1 MELTDVLSPVKTE
14 EDDKGKK
21 YHWESGIVV
30 FESAVNDGLIF
41 PRGKK
46 DSKTNV
52 EFPIQITNF
61 TQYKTSKH
69 DFDKIISSLPKYK
82 YLVVKC
88 KDKAAV
94 YRKR

>member
-14 EDDKGKK
+14 ENKEKK
-21 YHWESGIVV
+21 YHWESGIVT

-41 PRGKK
+41 PRGRKN
-46 DSKTNV
+46 SKTNV

-61 TQYKTSKH
+61 AQYETSKYY
-69 DFDKIISSLPKYK
+69 FDKIISGLPKCK
-82 YLVVKC
+82 YIVVKW